1 MREIAAQIVFII
13 DGKEHVFKTC
23 DFTECINEAIKDGVI
38 EDENN
43 VDEIMEY
50 IYFER
55 CEL

>member
-1 MREIAAQIVFII
+1 MREVAAQIVFII

-23 DFTECINEAIKDGVI
+23 DFTECINQAI
-38 EDENN
+38 EDEI
-43 VDEIMEY
+43 VEDSVEDIMEY